1 MDNPHPISI
10 AALVSALVADVRGL
24 FAQELRLAQHEMQYE
39 LRKLVMGL
47 VRAAVGA
54 MLSLMAATL
63 FLLMLVHLLH
73 TYTGLSLW
81 ACYGVVGLIAA
92 VGGGILLYSL
102 IKLKSS
108 LRLWPFRT
116 VHSLKEDAQWIKEQ
130 VLSMKT

>member
-10 AALVSALVADVRGL
+10 ATLVSGLVADVRGL

-39 LRKLVMGL
+39 FRKLVTGL

-54 MLSLMAATL
+54 VLSLMAATL
-63 FLLMLVHLLH
+63 FLLMLVHLLQ
-73 TYTGLSLW
+73 TYTGLALW

-92 VGGGILLYSL
+92 AGGGLLLYSL
-102 IKLKSS
+102 AKLGSS

-116 VHSLKEDAQWIKEQ
+116 VHSLKEDVRWIKEQ